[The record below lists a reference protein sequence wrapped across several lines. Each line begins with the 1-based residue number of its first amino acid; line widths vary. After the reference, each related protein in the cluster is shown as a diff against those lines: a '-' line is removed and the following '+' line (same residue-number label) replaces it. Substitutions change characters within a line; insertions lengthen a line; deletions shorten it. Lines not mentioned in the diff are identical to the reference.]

1 MMSSSSTKAGTANSM
16 MVDPS
21 VTTTTISPPTTNT
34 TTTTT
39 TNTTQ
44 ILSSEHSDY
53 VHHIAFDIYGR
64 RMATCSGDRFVRIWD
79 LTENGDWTL
88 AAEWQ
93 AHRGSI
99 SQLKWAHPEFGPLLA
114 TAGADHDAKIWEER
128 EPASVATST
137 SNMGGGG
144 GMTGEATTT
153 DLLNGTTSTSTTTT
167 SAAATGGS
175 RWVNKA
181 SLTEARRAV
190 TCLEFAPRQWGL
202 KLATGSADGR
212 IRIYEAVD
220 VMNLAQWPLQA
231 TLSAFSSEG
240 DLSPQHNTPPPL
252 GVTCLS
258 WCTGRFEPPTLIV
271 GGSHLAIYRYSDAS
285 RQWQSLLTLTSPGTS
300 SANILDVAWAPNVGR
315 RYHLI
320 ASVDDH
326 QLKVF
331 KLARNTV
338 TAASTSTAS
347 NSTSNRKSTTTTAT
361 TTTKPEYQLELE
373 SSQVLQDASSE
384 KGDNDNDDT
393 PPPQQVWRCQWNVT
407 GTVLASSGDGGRVQ
421 LWKSDFEGTWK
432 CVSQMY
438 GDLTPT
444 MT

>member
-1 MMSSSSTKAGTANSM
+1 MTTTATPTNGTNP
-16 MVDPS
+16 MVVNPA
-21 VTTTTISPPTTNT
+21 TTTTAAMSTRTNH
-34 TTTTT
+34 
-39 TNTTQ
+39 TTQ

-53 VHHIAFDIYGR
+53 VHHIAFDVYGR

-128 EPASVATST
+128 EPASVATT
-137 SNMGGGG
+137 SSGLAPGVGGVGVP
-144 GMTGEATTT
+144 
-153 DLLNGTTSTSTTTT
+153 NSTTPT
-167 SAAATGGS
+167 AAVDLVNGMPSTGSSGGS

-202 KLATGSADGR
+202 KLATGSADGM

-220 VMNLAQWPLQA
+220 IMNLAQWPLQA

-240 DLSPQHNTPPPL
+240 DLSPQQNTPPPL

-285 RQWQSLLTLTSPGTS
+285 RQWQSLLTLTSPS
-300 SANILDVAWAPNVGR
+300 NNPNVLDVAWAPNVGR

-326 QLKVF
+326 KLTVYR
-331 KLARNTV
+331 LARNTV
-338 TAASTSTAS
+338 TSS
-347 NSTSNRKSTTTTAT
+347 STTTTT
-361 TTTKPEYQLELE
+361 TARTNGDGGGGAPNKPDYQLELE
-373 SSQVLQDASSE
+373 SSQILE
-384 KGDNDNDDT
+384 DDSMDSYQEGSGSGGGEQQ
-393 PPPQQVWRCQWNVT
+393 PPQQVWRCQWNVT

-421 LWKSDFEGTWK
+421 LWKSDFEGKWK

-438 GDLTPT
+438 GDLSAT
-444 MT
+444 MP